1 MEGGGLEI
9 GSIVGR
15 LVLKDEFSNKLEEG
29 VDKAKKSIS
38 GFTLAMG
45 AASGAVL
52 ALGAAVME
60 SVKHT
65 AELRDEQTK
74 AARAAGMTTEA
85 YTGLAYA
92 ADMSGVSQQVL
103 GKSMR
108 ELLDPS
114 DKARAMF
121 ERLGVT
127 YKDNNGHLLPQTEI
141 LGQLADKF
149 KDMKNPAEKA
159 QAAVQIFGNRA
170 SEMTNLLNEGS
181 DGIADLTKKAGEL
194 GLVFNDSAGKAAEKY
209 SDDLADM
216 HHAVDGLVQSVGQ
229 SIIEFVNQKEIFKEI
244 TEEISKLTKWWN
256 ELDESTKQTA
266 ISIAAGVVVT
276 AALLAAMIA
285 IGAILPILTAGFA
298 ALVVAMGPV
307 GVAVL
312 AIGAAVAGLSV
323 AYALLHKSTDEE
335 IASVVRHN
343 ESLKESDNV
352 YQRLQ
357 GKMKLT
363 RAETEAMAKADKALE
378 LAAKAAGVAINTETM
393 SLEEKRKKLEEVK
406 SAQRAQL
413 GLDIVRLYDQIDRID
428 SEIKMKQNYM
438 KNGMGSSVPGQDEA
452 DLKAMIQQREHSI
465 RAVGAAMRA
474 MGDIDRPA
482 ETHDVLPGIGDP
494 HKIKLQSEEL
504 IGVYE
509 RFAAEIRKVAAVKQG
524 LSVTMTGDV
533 DTPEQAEAFKK
544 LVERVKLTAAAIQAA
559 FSTAWNI
566 AQESFNLMIT
576 QMQTKITKFENEQKK
591 FDAIAGYALDAMKK
605 QQQAEVDAV
614 QDAWDQK
621 IKIAREAQNQIAAI
635 NDAAFQKVKAQ
646 MDAEYALFLK
656 NEKAQFNLKLNLIQ
670 EQAANQTQAAVDTA
684 LMVDDWNKWQSQ
696 QDAKHAQEVAD
707 AQAASNQQTQDQTAQ
722 SNQAI
727 QSMEA
732 DKNAELKA
740 MSEQQAKDQKNVKRG
755 IAMFDY
761 MINLQTFAISQQ
773 MARAQAKMQLASVI
787 MSAVQAGAGIAAAMS
802 AATLG
807 FGAPIALAVGAATTA
822 TLMGIGY
829 AGFAS
834 SNAAIASA
842 MPPMPSADVFAAD
855 GAVIAGGPSRADDI
869 HAMVSR
875 GEGIVDAGRTQ
886 KMIAAI
892 DHMTSQTHESN
903 GMTIHIHGDVMSDAH
918 VEKLAQ
924 KVGTMIQ
931 RRRF

>member
-15 LVLKDEFSNKLEEG
+15 LVLKDEFSNKLEEA
-29 VDKAKKSIS
+29 VDHSKKSIS
-38 GFTLAMG
+38 GLTLAMG
-45 AASGAVL
+45 ALSGAVL
-52 ALGAAVME
+52 AMGAAVME

-74 AARAAGMTTEA
+74 AARAAGLSTEA

-92 ADMSGVSQQVL
+92 AEMSGVSQQVL

-121 ERLGVT
+121 ERLGVA

-141 LGQLADKF
+141 LGSLANKF
-149 KDMKNPAEKA
+149 KEMKNPAEKA

-181 DGIADLTKKAGEL
+181 DGIDELTKKAGTL
-194 GLVFNDSAGKAAEKY
+194 GLVFDDQAGKAAEKY
-209 SDDLADM
+209 SDDLADV

-229 SIIEFVNQKEIFKEI
+229 SIIEFVNQKEIFSQL
-244 TEEISKLTKWWN
+244 TEEITKLTTWWK
-256 ELDESTKQTA
+256 ELDESTKQTI

-276 AALLAAMIA
+276 AAILASLVAIGIVLPMIA
-285 IGAILPILTAGFA
+285 AGFA
-298 ALVVAMGPV
+298 ALTVAMGPV
-307 GVAVL
+307 GVAIL
-312 AIGAAVAGLSV
+312 AIGAAVAGLGV
-323 AYALLHKSTDEE
+323 AYALLHKSTEEE
-335 IASVVRHN
+335 IASVEKHN
-343 ESLKESDNV
+343 ESLKESDLT
-352 YQRLQ
+352 YQKLQ

-363 RAETEAMAKADKALE
+363 RAETEAMVKADKALE
-378 LAAKAAGVAINTETM
+378 LAAKAAGIAIDTETM
-393 SLEEKRKKLEEVK
+393 SLEEKRKKLEEIK

-413 GLDIVRLYDQIDRID
+413 GLDIVRLYDQIDALDSRINAQRTT
-428 SEIKMKQNYM
+428 MA
-438 KNGMGSSVPGQDEA
+438 NGMGSSIPGVDEHI
-452 DLKAMIQQREHSI
+452 LETMLQQRERSI
-465 RAVGAAMRA
+465 KAVGAAMRA
-474 MGDIDRPA
+474 MGDIDRPPEA
-482 ETHDVLPGIGDP
+482 HNNLPGVGDP
-494 HKIKLQSEEL
+494 QKGKMQVEEL

-509 RFAAEIRKVAAVKQG
+509 RFAAEARKVTAIKDG
-524 LSVTMTGDV
+524 LSVVMVGDV
-533 DTPEQAEAFKK
+533 NTPEQQEAFKK
-544 LVERVKLTAAAIQAA
+544 LVEKVKLTAAAIRES
-559 FSTAWNI
+559 FSQAWNI
-566 AQESFNLMIT
+566 AQESFNLMMT
-576 QMQTKITKFENEQKK
+576 QMQTKLTKFENEQKK
-591 FDAIAGYALDAMKK
+591 FDAISGYILDAMKK
-605 QQQAEVDAV
+605 EQEKEVEAVQQA
-614 QDAWDQK
+614 WDEK
-621 IKIAREAQNQIAAI
+621 IKIIQNAQNQIAAI
-635 NDAAFQKVKAQ
+635 NDEAFKKMKAQ

-656 NEKAQFNLKLNLIQ
+656 NEKKQFDIKVESIQ
-670 EQAANQTQAAVDTA
+670 QQAANETQAAVDTA
-684 LMVDDWNKWQSQ
+684 LMVDDWNKWKAD
-696 QDAKHAQEVAD
+696 QDSKHAKDIAD
-707 AQAASNQQTQDQTAQ
+707 AQAESNQTTQAQTAQ
-722 SNQAI
+722 SNEQL

-740 MSEQQAKDQKNVKRG
+740 MAEQQAKDQKNVKRG
-755 IAMFDY
+755 IALFDY

-773 MARAQAKMQLASVI
+773 MARAQAKMQLASII

-892 DHMTSQTHESN
+892 DHMTAKTQESG